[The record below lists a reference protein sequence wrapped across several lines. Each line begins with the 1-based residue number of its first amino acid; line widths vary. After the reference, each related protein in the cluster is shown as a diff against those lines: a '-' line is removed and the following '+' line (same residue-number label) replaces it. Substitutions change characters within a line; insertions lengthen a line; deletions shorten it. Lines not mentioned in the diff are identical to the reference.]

1 VNTATLDPEAIRQ
14 VLQQQS
20 VTMTVRIVALIVAAT
35 LFLAVF
41 ETVRRRKLREDFTPI
56 WLTCAVAI
64 LGLALSFDALV
75 WFTNLIGAWTPGSAV
90 FFFGLVF
97 LVAISLSYAVRL
109 STLSDQVK
117 TLAQEIAIANAAHP
131 PGAKRDE

>member
-1 VNTATLDPEAIRQ
+1 VSTTLDPEAIRQ

-20 VTMTVRIVALIVAAT
+20 VTLTVRVVALLVAAA
-35 LFLAVF
+35 LFLAVS

-56 WLTCAVAI
+56 WVTCAIAI
-64 LGLALSFDALV
+64 LLLALSFDALV
-75 WFTNLIGAWTPGSAV
+75 WFTNLIGAWTPSSAV

-109 STLSDQVK
+109 SALTDQVK
-117 TLAQEIAIANAAHP
+117 TLAQEIAIANAEHP
-131 PGAKRDE
+131 PARTRNE